1 MQAQK
6 GPVKKRQGAFFEW
19 LESAE
24 KDKEEHEA
32 RKRERMNEIY
42 GRRLREKQEKDQRE
56 GASSQL

>member
-1 MQAQK
+1 M
-6 GPVKKRQGAFFEW
+6 KKRQGAFFEW